1 MSDSTDTTDTTLR
14 HAFVTPELVSGIVL
28 VSVVIAVAD
37 ERDGV
42 FDVFAVTILSTLVFW
57 FTEVFAHTVAA
68 QRRRLPSEPVDLG
81 GSVRFALYKARG
93 FLFAAVLP
101 TVFLVL
107 GLFGVNEGAYAY
119 WAALWVGVATLGV
132 VGWIAFGGRGIP
144 WYWRVCGALATA
156 GLGFLAVLLKILVH

>member
-1 MSDSTDTTDTTLR
+1 MAEAMSDTRLR

-42 FDVFAVTILSTLVFW
+42 FDVFAITILSTLVFW

-68 QRRRLPSEPVDLG
+68 QRRRSPADPVDLG
-81 GSVRFALYKARG
+81 GSVRFALHKARG
-93 FLFAAVLP
+93 FLLAAVLP

-107 GLFGVNEGAYAY
+107 GVFGVNQGAYAY
-119 WAALWVGVATLGV
+119 WAALWVGVATLAV

-144 WYWRVCGALATA
+144 WYGRVGGALATA
-156 GLGFLAVLLKILVH
+156 ALGVMAMLLKILVH